1 MPLHPAAP
9 HDLPGLVQAYAQ
21 TVQAVIDIG
30 RSCSDRDFDKPTVYD
45 GWTVKDQI
53 SHVVGVEQWLSGSP
67 LPRVP
72 LPDYRHVRTERD
84 RARESMVELRRR
96 MVGSKVVDELEGV
109 LSKRL
114 LQLDDPQLTL
124 DTEIK
129 GVGGTAPAQDVLR
142 ERIRDIWTH
151 EQDMRQA
158 LGRPGGLDA
167 PGAAVFMDTLC
178 EELPRLVAH
187 DAGIEPGNVVIFDIT
202 GPVIGR
208 AGVRVEVAEDGTP
221 LGTPLFTGTV
231 HEHPEDEQ
239 VTSITLSTYA
249 MTRRAAGRGTLGDI
263 HYSVQ
268 GDEAVAGRVLQALP
282 ITHH

>member
-9 HDLPGLVQAYAQ
+9 QDLPGLVQAYSQ

-30 RSCSDRDFDKPTVYD
+30 RSCTDRDFDKPTVYD

-72 LPDYRHVRTERD
+72 VPDYRHVRTERD

-96 MVGSKVVDELEGV
+96 MIGSKVVDELEGV
-109 LSKRL
+109 LTKRL
-114 LQLDDPQLTL
+114 LQLDDPELTL

-129 GVGGTAPAQDVLR
+129 GVGGPAPAREVLR
-142 ERIRDIWTH
+142 ERIADIWTH

-158 LGRPGGLDA
+158 LGRPGDLDS
-167 PGAAVFMDTLC
+167 PGAAVFMDALC
-178 EELPRLVAH
+178 DELPRLVAR
-187 DAGIEPGNVVIFDIT
+187 DAGIPAGNVVIFDVT
-202 GPVIGR
+202 GPVVGR
-208 AGVRVEVAEDGTP
+208 SGVRVEVAEDGSP

-239 VTSITLSTYA
+239 VTSITLSTDA
-249 MTRRAAGRGTLGDI
+249 ITRRAAGRGSLADI
-263 HYSVQ
+263 HYTVQ
-268 GDEAVAGRVLQALP
+268 GDEDVAIRVLQALP
-282 ITHH
+282 ITH